1 MLHVRHTRRTTFRL
15 SSTPQDFQSSGSH
28 KTGTGLV
35 RCFVVAAVTATSMAT
50 AIPPAYATN
59 CSALPNSLTN
69 GTTADATQVMANFNS
84 LRDCANNN
92 LAPIVSPAFSGSVYA
107 TTYRNLSGDAMLDYG
122 GSNDINVGSGNPNQF
137 VRFYSGGPERARIST
152 SGNVGIGTTSPSYLL
167 HVNGTAYA
175 TGAAGAL
182 SDIRHKK
189 NVAALKDGALN
200 TIIKLRPVTFQW
212 KDPKDDGMKG
222 EQIGFIAQEVEKFLP
237 FVVLTQNDADKT
249 KGLKYNEL
257 IPVLTKALQEL
268 EIANHKLEQRN
279 VALETRLTRV
289 EAFLQTNITAARQ

>member
-1 MLHVRHTRRTTFRL
+1 MLRVCNTRRATPRL
-15 SSTPQDFQSSGSH
+15 PSIPQYFQNSPPAKASTGSIP
-28 KTGTGLV
+28 
-35 RCFVVAAVTATSMAT
+35 CFLAAAITLWSVLG

-59 CSALPNSLTN
+59 CSALPNTLTN
-69 GTTADATQVMANFNS
+69 GTTADATQVMANFTS

-92 LAPIVSPAFSGSVYA
+92 LAPIAGPAFSGSVYA
-107 TTYRNLSGDAMLDYG
+107 TTYRNLSSDAMLDYG

-137 VRFYSGGPERARIST
+137 VRFYSGGPERVRIST

-189 NVAALKDGALN
+189 HITVLKDGALN
-200 TIIKLRPVTFQW
+200 TVMKLRPVSFEW
-212 KDPKDDGMKG
+212 KEPKDDGMKG
-222 EQIGFIAQEVEKFLP
+222 EQIGFIAQEVEKVLP
-237 FVVLTQNDADKT
+237 STVLTQNDANKT

-268 EIANHKLEQRN
+268 EIANQQLEQHN
-279 VALETRLTRV
+279 VELETRLTRV
-289 EAFLQTNITAARQ
+289 EALLQTK